1 MALPSPNF
9 PELSPP
15 LTTTPHIWARR
26 AVHCSNVLPDLVQ
39 PSDGDLLTRAANG
52 DEDAFTALYRRR
64 STAVYRFALG
74 MTGSREAAEEVVQE
88 TFMAL
93 IERPGGFDPR
103 RGELASYL
111 YGIARN
117 QGLRQFRDL
126 AQISVPE
133 TEAAEP
139 PEILDALQA
148 QERIEAVRRAVL
160 ALPETY
166 REAVLLCDLEELSYA
181 AAAEALGTA
190 VGTVRSRLHRGRA
203 LLAKKLAWSAAGKEA
218 R

>member
-1 MALPSPNF
+1 M
-9 PELSPP
+9 
-15 LTTTPHIWARR
+15 
-26 AVHCSNVLPDLVQ
+26 PDLVQ
-39 PSDGDLLTRAANG
+39 PSDPVLLERAARG

-64 STAVYRFALG
+64 SAAVYRFALG

-93 IERPGGFDPR
+93 IERPQGYDPQ

-117 QGLRQFRDL
+117 QGLRQFRQL
-126 AQISVPE
+126 NPSVE
-133 TEAAEP
+133 TGAEVAEP
-139 PEILDALQA
+139 PAILDALEA
-148 QERIEAVRRAVL
+148 RERVETLRRAVL

-166 REAVLLCDLEELSYA
+166 REAVVLCDLEEVSYTDTA
-181 AAAEALGTA
+181 DALGIA

-203 LLAKKLAWSAAGKEA
+203 LLAQKLVWRKAGEET